1 MSEHSLHVIVVDLK
15 GCIASV
21 PCEPHH
27 VIIVVVD
34 LDSDFS
40 EREIVRADVEHGE
53 DVAFDL
59 RTRFESTN

>member
-1 MSEHSLHVIVVDLK
+1 MSEHGLHVIVVDLK

-34 LDSDFS
+34 LDSNFS
-40 EREIVRADVEHGE
+40 EWKIVRADVEHCK

-59 RTRFESTN
+59 